1 MQFRMSGTTHSASV
15 GAWKDKVAAF
25 DKRADDAFAHLRG
38 NPSADRI
45 FYAASALGDHSLVW
59 ALLGAARGLRPGP
72 ADSKAAVRL
81 GVAILVESG
90 VVNIGIKT
98 LFGRTRPNVADFE
111 HPHRLRRPLT
121 SSFPSGHATS
131 AVCSAIL
138 LSDGDPAWPAYVALA
153 TVVAASRV
161 HVRIHHASDVVGGAV
176 IGAVIGLM
184 VRKVAPLH
192 S

>member
-1 MQFRMSGTTHSASV
+1 MQFRMSGTVKPASW
-15 GAWKDKVAAF
+15 GLWRDKVAVF
-25 DKRADDAFAHLRG
+25 DKRADDAFACLRG

-72 ADSKAAVRL
+72 VNSKAAVRL

-90 VVNIGIKT
+90 LVNIGIKT
-98 LFGRTRPNVADFE
+98 IFRRSRPDVTDFE
-111 HPHRLRRPLT
+111 HPHQLRRPLT

-138 LSDGDPAWPAYVALA
+138 LSEGDPAWPAYAALA
-153 TVVAASRV
+153 VVVATSRV
-161 HVRIHHASDVVGGAV
+161 HVRIHHASDVVGGAA
-176 IGAVIGLM
+176 IGAILGLIA
-184 VRKVAPLH
+184 RKIAPLGP
-192 S
+192 